1 MDGKG
6 SYHEEFAPCEPRGE
20 VINGMEVRD
29 HMETAICFENVS
41 KRFTLFHDRPQSLQ
55 ELMIRLLHFRR
66 RPSNREDFWAVRDA
80 SFTIEPGTTVGIIGT
95 NGSGKS
101 TALKMM
107 AGILQ
112 PTEGRVVVNGRV
124 SALLELGSGMHPE
137 LTGRENIFLNG
148 SLLGI
153 TNTEMRRLYS
163 RIVEFSELGRFID
176 MPVKHYSSG
185 MYMRLGFSVAVFVQ
199 PDILLLD
206 EVLAVGDQSFQ
217 TKCLNHIY
225 EMKKRGT
232 TIVMVSH
239 GIETMTQMCNQLV
252 WLKNGVLKAQGNT
265 SEVAEAYLRDVH
277 ATMVQATTIAT
288 SVALIEVPSEAD
300 EPEAIGEVVA
310 EPEPLFQRWG
320 TREVEITDVR
330 LRNGAGD
337 LTTNF
342 LTGDALVVEIDY
354 LAHEPIR
361 DPMFGIA
368 ITRVDGTH
376 INGPNNKFGGLPIP
390 AVEGRGTVTYTIPE
404 LPLMKSAYEITAVV
418 YDGTGAHAFDVHDH
432 AYPFQ
437 VSAGGTREMYGL
449 VAIPAEWNH
458 HPATE
463 GTFNQELALPLA
475 HSRR

>member
-1 MDGKG
+1 MG
-6 SYHEEFAPCEPRGE
+6 
-20 VINGMEVRD
+20 
-29 HMETAICFENVS
+29 TAIRFEKVS

-55 ELMIRLLHFRR
+55 EMMIRVLHPR
-66 RPSNREDFWAVRDA
+66 RPHSNREDFWAVRDA
-80 SFTIEPGTTVGIIGT
+80 SFEIEQGTTVGLIGT

-112 PTEGRVVVNGRV
+112 PTEGRVVVSGRI

-137 LTGRENIFLNG
+137 LTGRENVFLNG
-148 SLLGI
+148 SMLGL
-153 TNTEMRRLYS
+153 TNAEMRRLYPK
-163 RIVEFSELGRFID
+163 IVEFSELGRFID

-217 TKCLNHIY
+217 TKCLDHIY

-252 WLKNGVLKAQGNT
+252 WLQNGVLRAQGNT
-265 SEVAEAYLRDVH
+265 AEVADAYLRSVH
-277 ATMVQATTIAT
+277 ATMVHAA
-288 SVALIEVPSEAD
+288 SVVDPETPLELDGAD
-300 EPEAIGEVVA
+300 EAGELQEGLVES
-310 EPEPLFQRWG
+310 EPRFQRWG
-320 TREVEITDVR
+320 TREVELTDVR
-330 LRNGAGD
+330 LRNGSGQV
-337 LTTNF
+337 TTAF
-342 LTGDALVVEIDY
+342 LTGDTLVVEMDY
-354 LAHEPIR
+354 LAREPVR

-390 AVEGRGTVTYTIPE
+390 MIEGRGTVTYTIPN
-404 LPLMKSAYEITAVV
+404 LPLMKGSYEITAVA
-418 YDGTGAHAFDVHDH
+418 YDGTGAHAFDVHDK
-432 AYPFQ
+432 AYNFQ
-437 VSAGGTREMYGL
+437 VNAGGTREMYGL
-449 VAIPAEWNH
+449 FAIPAEWNH
-458 HPATE
+458 HSA
-463 GTFNQELALPLA
+463 GTPSAIVALGQEAALANAP
-475 HSRR
+475 R